1 MTQALD
7 MVCSLVERAAAWGA
21 GTSGT
26 RSAQDLIPDHCGALC
41 WLIKSLNH
49 RGKCVTIVEM
59 LYGPRKIQSAVSQVL
74 RKYLPISS
82 LILTL
87 PSVPWGSR

>member
-7 MVCSLVERAAAWGA
+7 MVCSLVERAAA

-49 RGKCVTIVEM
+49 RGKCVTTVEM
-59 LYGPRKIQSAVSQVL
+59 YGPHRIQSAVSQVL

-82 LILTL
+82 LIPTL